1 VVAFVV
7 RRLLIAIPLLLVSTF
22 VTFLLV
28 ALSGDPLTYLKV
40 KQPPVPKPV
49 IQAAAHQLWLDQPLL
64 TRYWH
69 WLTSVVHGNFGPSVQ
84 GHMNIGHEITL
95 RAWTSL
101 RLVAVAMIIA
111 ALLAVLVGVIS
122 AVKQYSL
129 TDYSFTLT
137 GFLFL
142 SLPVFWFAVLLKE
155 AGIWVNNRA
164 GQTIFYTI
172 GSSTPGLSGG
182 TGSHVLDALKHLI
195 LPTITLALTSF
206 AAWSRFNRASMLEV
220 LNSDYVRLARAKG
233 LSQRQVMVRH
243 ALRTALI
250 PLVTVMALDLAG
262 ILSQTIITET
272 VYQWH
277 AMGDFLLTAITSSD
291 VFAVLAW
298 LLVAGGLVIVLNLAA
313 DVLYAVLDPRIRYG

>member
-1 VVAFVV
+1 
-7 RRLLIAIPLLLVSTF
+7 
-22 VTFLLV
+22 
-28 ALSGDPLTYLKV
+28 
-40 KQPPVPKPV
+40 
-49 IQAAAHQLWLDQPLL
+49 
-64 TRYWH
+64 
-69 WLTSVVHGNFGPSVQ
+69 
-84 GHMNIGHEITL
+84 
-95 RAWTSL
+95 
-101 RLVAVAMIIA
+101 MIIA